1 MKYKESFDQK
11 QLKRKYHLHPKCMQ
25 HDSTATDEEL
35 KEINF
40 NKEGNV
46 QKYVSISSNLTKN
59 EKKGLFE
66 LLKEHH
72 SMFAWSY

>member
-1 MKYKESFDQK
+1 
-11 QLKRKYHLHPKCMQ
+11 MQ
-25 HDSTATDEEL
+25 DDSTAIDEEL